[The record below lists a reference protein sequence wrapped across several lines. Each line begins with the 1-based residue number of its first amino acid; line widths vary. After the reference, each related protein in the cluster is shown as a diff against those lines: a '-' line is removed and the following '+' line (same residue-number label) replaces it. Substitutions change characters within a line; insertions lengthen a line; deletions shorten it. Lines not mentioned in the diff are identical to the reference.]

1 MEVLSPLQ
9 KELLNLFGQ
18 VAESGLFYL
27 TGGTALAAFYLHHR
41 KSYDLD
47 FFTNEE
53 NIILPFASHLE
64 NKLQGKE
71 MKVERRRG
79 FASFVELTVEKT
91 GETTLIHIA
100 QDAPFRLEPPTAK
113 PDFPGIKVDSLIDI
127 ASNKLLALFQRAT
140 FRDFVDIYF
149 LIMEKHFTKEK
160 LLALAKEKD
169 PGFELYWLGV
179 AFERINLFKDEL
191 LETHII
197 IKPCKIEDILLF
209 FNHWREE
216 INQELKRR

>member
-1 MEVLSPLQ
+1 LEVLSPFQ

-18 VAESGLFYL
+18 ITESELFYL

-47 FFTNEE
+47 FFTSQE
-53 NIILPFASHLE
+53 NIILPFTNHLE
-64 NKLQGKE
+64 EKLRSEGMQ
-71 MKVERRRG
+71 VDRRRG
-79 FASFVELTVEKT
+79 LASFVELTIEKN
-91 GETTLIHIA
+91 GESTLIHIA
-100 QDAPFRLEPPTAK
+100 QDAPFRFELPAEKDGSPK
-113 PDFPGIKVDSLIDI
+113 VKVDSLVDI

-149 LIMEKHFTKEK
+149 LITENHFTKKK
-160 LLALAKEKD
+160 LLELAKEKD

-179 AFERINLFKDEL
+179 AFERINLFKNES

-197 IKPCKIEDILLF
+197 IKPCKIEDILFF
-209 FNHWREE
+209 FNQWREE
-216 INQELKRR
+216 INQELKK